1 MLVVR
6 VGQRI
11 EIDGTRFE
19 NRGTLWALRVL
30 VVLVEQRR
38 WQYSMWK
45 TVLDVSIEVLGERC
59 GY

>member
-1 MLVVR
+1 MVR
-6 VGQRI
+6 VGQRVKV
-11 EIDGTRFE
+11 DGAQFE
-19 NRGTLWALRVL
+19 YQGTLWALRVL

-45 TVLDVSIEVLGERC
+45 KVLDVSIEVLGERC